1 MALALNRFKT
11 YTKTLTTSSATIYTA
26 PTGYT
31 GIILY
36 AHVTNYGSATT
47 TVTMSH
53 VRSGTTN
60 EIIKEAN
67 VAKIKGGIATFK
79 LFSVLKYTIKK
90 IRRGP
95 KSLANL
101 IKGLCIIK
109 C

>member
-1 MALALNRFKT
+1 VSPPNKVINTQLVNGTIGIFFSKK
-11 YTKTLTTSSATIYTA
+11 YTTINA
-26 PTGYT
+26 
-31 GIILY
+31 II
-36 AHVTNYGSATT
+36 V
-47 TVTMSH
+47 VM
-53 VRSGTTN
+53 
-60 EIIKEAN
+60 
-67 VAKIKGGIATFK
+67 IKGGIATFK